1 MAEAT
6 VGAVA
11 DVAEPLPSST
21 VILLRDGTGA
31 DAPFSVL
38 MLERHGSVTF
48 PGVHAF
54 PGGVVDP
61 GDHEIEG
68 AVLPAD
74 QTWAPA
80 GEGDTPHDALPYWV
94 AAIREVFEEVGVLL
108 ARSHDRLVEE
118 PLQPEIA
125 ALRTRLHAGESFGP
139 LLAAHGLRPATDALY
154 YLARWITPRQ
164 NPRRFDTRF
173 LVGRMPPGQEPC
185 ADGTETVSC
194 RWYTPQAGLA
204 AYERGDIMLIPPTVR
219 TLDDLA
225 AFPSVEA
232 VLENAKRRV
241 VRAVRP
247 EVSDGGGLP
256 TLSYP
261 DNTGHP
267 ELPPRKLVLRDGRW
281 RPG

>member
-1 MAEAT
+1 MADAT
-6 VGAVA
+6 VAVVA
-11 DVAEPLPSST
+11 DVVEPLPSST
-21 VILLRDGTGA
+21 VILLREEPGA
-31 DAPFSVL
+31 DGPFSLL

-61 GDHEIEG
+61 GDHDVRG
-68 AVLPAD
+68 ALPAD

-80 GEGDTPHDALPYWV
+80 GEGDRPPDALPYWV
-94 AAIREVFEEVGVLL
+94 AAVRELFEEVGILL
-108 ARSHDRLVEE
+108 ARAGDRALEG
-118 PLQPEIA
+118 PLAPEVG
-125 ALRTRLHAGESFGP
+125 ALRARLHAGEQFGA
-139 LLAAHGLRPATDALY
+139 LLDAYRLRPATDALY
-154 YLARWITPRQ
+154 YFARWITPRQ

-173 LVGRMPPGQEPC
+173 LIGRMPAGQEAC

-194 RWYTPQAGLA
+194 RWYTPRAALA
-204 AYERGDIMLIPPTVR
+204 AYERADIMLIPPTVR

-225 AFPSVEA
+225 GFASVDA
-232 VLENAKRRV
+232 VLDDARRRM

-247 EVSDGGGLP
+247 EVMDTGGLP

-281 RPG
+281 RAG